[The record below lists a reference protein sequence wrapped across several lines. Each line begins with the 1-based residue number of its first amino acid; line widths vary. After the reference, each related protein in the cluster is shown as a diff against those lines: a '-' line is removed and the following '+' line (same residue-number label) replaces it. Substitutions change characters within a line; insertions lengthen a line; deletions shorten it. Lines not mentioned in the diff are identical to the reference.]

1 MEGRLGRVPSQVL
14 MQLLE
19 DLIDGS
25 VMAPSIPP
33 ALDHSSVI
41 PIYCEIPSLHL
52 GFQEVSD
59 QAFKSDGLSP
69 ADVPLPSKR
78 LPSRY
83 EPPGSPLGPNGNGD
97 SKLGTCIRKSLGII
111 EGNRAK
117 DCPIDG
123 WLSHSVDP
131 PV

>member
-1 MEGRLGRVPSQVL
+1 MEGRLGRILSQVL
-14 MQLLE
+14 MQPLE
-19 DLIDGS
+19 DLVDGS
-25 VMAPSIPP
+25 VTALSIPP

-59 QAFKSDGLSP
+59 QAFESDGFSP
-69 ADVPLPSKR
+69 ADVPLPSKH
-78 LPSRY
+78 LPSGY
-83 EPPGSPLGPNGNGD
+83 EPPGSLLGPNGNGD
-97 SKLGTCIRKSLGII
+97 SKLGTCIRKSLGVI
-111 EGNRAK
+111 EGNGAR

-123 WLSHSVDP
+123 WLSHSVNP